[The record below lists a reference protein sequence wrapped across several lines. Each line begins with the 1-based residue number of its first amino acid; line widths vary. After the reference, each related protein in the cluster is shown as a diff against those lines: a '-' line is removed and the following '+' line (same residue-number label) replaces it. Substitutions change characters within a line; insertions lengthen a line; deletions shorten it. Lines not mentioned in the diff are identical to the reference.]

1 MKKILVLILS
11 FVVIIGVFTG
21 CERETVVEDPSVE
34 ESELVEEDVSEPSEG
49 EEGANTFVDEL
60 GRTVEIPENPEKV
73 LGLTSAVMEALFN
86 IGVTPVGKVEEYK
99 IRDEGMALTSVGMTK
114 SPNIEKIYEL
124 EPDFII
130 ASSRF
135 HAAIE
140 NELVLADCP
149 IYFFDPDA
157 TGEISIVDLTPFV
170 GELLGKPDAGDEYKS
185 QIMEIGNDLEKQI
198 SEIGGYETGMIIR
211 TGDTITSAQR
221 SSGYGALLI
230 LLGIENI
237 VPDNLPNA
245 SKSPYVSYDVE
256 QIIKDNPDVIFV
268 IAPGKDQDAN
278 KSILAD
284 IKSDEKWSELDAI
297 KNDDIFMLPFAVN
310 PNRMN
315 VEDMLN
321 TTADLIIKKN

>member
-1 MKKILVLILS
+1 MKKILVLLLS
-11 FVVIIGVFTG
+11 FIIIIGVLAG
-21 CERETVVEDPSVE
+21 CDNKTRVENN
-34 ESELVEEDVSEPSEG
+34 ESESPIVKEETMEKEEEDEIK
-49 EEGANTFVDEL
+49 TLVDEL
-60 GRTVEIPENPEKV
+60 GRTVIIPKNPERV

-99 IRDEGMALTSVGMTK
+99 IREEGIALESVGMTK
-114 SPNIEKIYEL
+114 SLNMEKIYEL

-135 HAAIE
+135 HATIE
-140 NELVLADCP
+140 NELELADCP

-170 GELLGKPDAGDEYKS
+170 GELLGKPDAGDKYKL
-185 QIMEIGNDLEKQI
+185 QIMGIGNDLKEEI
-198 SEIGGYETGMIIR
+198 SALGGYETGMIIR

-245 SKSPYVSYDVE
+245 KKSPYVSYDVE

-268 IAPGKDQDAN
+268 IAPGKDSDAN
-278 KSILAD
+278 KAILED
-284 IKSDEKWSELDAI
+284 IKIDEKWSQLNAT
-297 KNDDIFMLPFAVN
+297 KNDNIFMLPFAVN

-321 TTADLIIKKN
+321 KTAELILNKTD